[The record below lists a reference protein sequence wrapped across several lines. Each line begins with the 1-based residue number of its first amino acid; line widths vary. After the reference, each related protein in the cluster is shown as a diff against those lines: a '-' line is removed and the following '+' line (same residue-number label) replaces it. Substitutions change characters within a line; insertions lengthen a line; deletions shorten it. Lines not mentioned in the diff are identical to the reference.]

1 MLKPTWLIT
10 LSLQL
15 VTLLYLALV
24 GASAVVQPV
33 NTWLTLANV
42 GGAALLILR
51 SGYRQS
57 CAEFEI
63 IEREE
68 SL

>member
-1 MLKPTWLIT
+1 MLKRLLLIT

-15 VTLLYLALV
+15 VTLLYLALA

-57 CAEFEI
+57 CAEFERM
-63 IEREE
+63 EREE
-68 SL
+68 NG